1 MILGPSGQNI
11 YPEEIEA
18 KLANLPYVA
27 ECVVVDRNHKL
38 TGLVY
43 PDAEALKADQ
53 IDASQIPQIM
63 ADNLKKLN
71 RDLPKYEHVSN
82 LEIVSE
88 EFEKTPKKNIK
99 RFKYV

>member
-18 KLANLPYVA
+18 RISNQHYIA
-27 ECVVVDRNHKL
+27 ECVVTSRQDKL
-38 TGLVY
+38 VAKVY
-43 PDAEALKADQ
+43 PDFEAMQADK
-53 IDASQIPQIM
+53 ITLEELPGIM
-63 ADNLKKLN
+63 EENRKKLN
-71 RDLPKYEHVSN
+71 AELPKYEQVSSFE
-82 LEIVSE
+82 LVTE